1 MSSTTWND
9 SRFGPG
15 SYEHASLEDRSAPRV
30 RVHIGASVRP
40 SGVRG
45 FQTIVRD
52 LSLGGFTATSPA
64 RLEAHNF
71 CWLTIPGFEP
81 IQGEVVW
88 WEAGLF
94 GVAFASLLPQA
105 TLDAIIGHQRN
116 GSGTDDLISPA

>member
-1 MSSTTWND
+1 MSDTTWND

-15 SYEHASLEDRSAPRV
+15 SYEHSSQEDRSAPRV
-30 RVHIGASVRP
+30 RVHIAAAVRP

-52 LSLGGFTATSPA
+52 LSLGGFTATSPK

-81 IQGEVVW
+81 IRGEVVW

-94 GVAFASLLPQA
+94 GVAFASLLPQE
-105 TLDAIIGHQRN
+105 TLDAIVAHQRH
-116 GSGTDDLISPA
+116 GSTDDDPIA